1 MGPGFERTMSG
12 IGTGYDLST
21 TTFSPDGR
29 VFQVEYAGKAVDA
42 SGTIVAVKCKDGI
55 VMAVEKM
62 VRSKLLV
69 EGSNRRTF
77 NVSKAAGMAVAG
89 LQPDARQ
96 IVLRARAEGEQYKN
110 VYGVPIPPRVLSE
123 RVASFMHLYTVYWTV
138 RPFGVG
144 ILMACHGR
152 DGYELYQLDQAGA
165 AYRCYAG
172 AIGKARQAAK
182 TEIEKLNLEEL
193 SSRDALFEVGK
204 IIHQVHDDIK
214 DKDFE
219 LELSWISD
227 DTDNQFQR
235 VTKEMK
241 DEIEARIKEA
251 LEEES
256 DDEDDED
263 DEEEDGAANE

>member
-1 MGPGFERTMSG
+1 MGIIQKQAMSG

-42 SGTIVAVKCKDGI
+42 SGTAIAVKCKDGI

-69 EGSNRRTF
+69 EGSNRRSF
-77 NVSKAAGMAVAG
+77 IVSKKAGMAIAG
-89 LQPDARQ
+89 FQADARQ
-96 IVLRARAEGEQYKN
+96 IVLRARGECEQYKSS
-110 VYGVPIPPRVLSE
+110 YGGDIPPHVLND
-123 RVASFMHLYTVYWTV
+123 RIASFMHLYTVYWTV

-144 ILMACHGR
+144 VIMAHHGR

-165 AYRCYAG
+165 AYRCYAS
-172 AIGKARQAAK
+172 AIGKARQAAR

-193 SSRDALFEVGK
+193 SAQDALYELGK
-204 IIHQVHDDIK
+204 IIHQVHDDVK

-219 LELSWISD
+219 LELSWICDQTGS
-227 DTDNQFQR
+227 NFQT
-235 VTKEMK
+235 VPKEMK
-241 DEIEARIKEA
+241 DEIETRIKAA
-251 LEEES
+251 LDEES
-256 DDEDDED
+256 DDDDDDED
-263 DEEEDGAANE
+263 DDDEE

>member
-1 MGPGFERTMSG
+1 
-12 IGTGYDLST
+12 
-21 TTFSPDGR
+21 
-29 VFQVEYAGKAVDA
+29 VDA
-42 SGTIVAVKCKDGI
+42 SGTVVAAKCKDGI

-69 EGSNRRTF
+69 EGSNRRSF
-77 NVSKAAGMAVAG
+77 AIHRGAGMSVAG
-89 LQPDARQ
+89 FQADARQ
-96 IVLRARAEGEQYKN
+96 IVLRARSECEQYKN
-110 VYGVPIPPRVLSE
+110 SYGGVIPPHVLNE
-123 RVASFMHLYTVYWTV
+123 RMASFMHLYTVYWTV

-144 ILMACHGR
+144 VLLAQHGR

-193 SSRDALFEVGK
+193 SSRDALYELGK
-204 IIHQVHDDIK
+204 IIHTVHDDIK

-227 DTDNQFQR
+227 ETDHKFQL
-235 VTKEMK
+235 VAKEMK
-241 DEIEARIKEA
+241 DEIETRIKAA

-256 DDEDDED
+256 DDDDDDDDDED
-263 DEEEDGAANE
+263 EAQ

>member
-1 MGPGFERTMSG
+1 MGEFGAREMST

-21 TTFSPDGR
+21 STYSDGR

-42 SGTIVAVKCKDGI
+42 GGTVVAVKCKDGI

-69 EGSNRRTF
+69 EGSSRRTF
-77 NVSKAAGMAVAG
+77 TVAKHAGISIAG
-89 LQPDARQ
+89 FQADARQ
-96 IVLRARAEGEQYKN
+96 IVLRARSECEQYKQS
-110 VYGVPIPPRVLSE
+110 YGGVIPPHVLNE
-123 RVASFMHLYTVYWTV
+123 RIASFMHLYSVYWSV

-144 ILMACHGR
+144 VLLATHGR

-172 AIGKARQAAK
+172 SIGKARVAAK
-182 TEIEKLNLEEL
+182 TEIEKLKLEEL
-193 SSRDALFEVGK
+193 SAKDALYEVGK
-204 IIHQVHDDIK
+204 IIHTVHDDIK

-219 LELSWISD
+219 LELSWICD
-227 DTDNQFQR
+227 ETEHVFKT
-235 VTKEMK
+235 VPKEMR
-241 DEIEARIKEA
+241 DEIETRIKAA

-256 DDEDDED
+256 DDEEDEEDDDDE
-263 DEEEDGAANE
+263 